1 MNHPRRHQL
10 VWLNA
15 QGWAAVR
22 AGLEAVDSGV
32 APHPIARDCVAT
44 WAAQRWPLVVT
55 RQMSAQQWA
64 QGTLCVGLPAPT
76 RWQRLRLGLTVAR
89 ADIAYFDEFPA
100 AEAITRL
107 LGRTARPQWLRL
119 FQALAQ
125 AGYKP
130 RVYGSYGWQGL
141 TGQDHVRPG
150 SDLDL
155 LLSVPSPEAADH
167 AVALLADHAA
177 HNLAVRLD
185 GELMFHNGTAL
196 PWREWLAWRS
206 GQVGSVIVKTS
217 TSVTLTA
224 GDFWAAEPSLAAV
237 AVTA

>member
-1 MNHPRRHQL
+1 MNTPRRHQL

-15 QGWAAVR
+15 QGWA
-22 AGLEAVDSGV
+22 GV
-32 APHPIARDCVAT
+32 QAHATARDCVAT
-44 WAAQRWPLVVT
+44 WAEQGWPLVVT

-76 RWQRLRLGLTVAR
+76 RWGRLRLALTVAR
-89 ADIAYFDEFPA
+89 ADIAYFDEFPP
-100 AEAITRL
+100 AETITGL
-107 LGRTARPQWLRL
+107 LGRSARPHWARL

-130 RVYGSYGWQGL
+130 RVYGSYGWQRL

-155 LLSVPSPEAADH
+155 LLSVTTPEAADH
-167 AVALLADHAA
+167 AAALLAAHAA
-177 HNLAVRLD
+177 LDLTVRLD
-185 GELMFHNGTAL
+185 GELMFANGAAL

-206 GQVGSVIVKTS
+206 GQVRSVLVKTS
-217 TSVTLTA
+217 TSAILTA
-224 GDFWAAEPSLAAV
+224 GDFWAVEPAPAGV
-237 AVTA
+237 EVMA